1 MKDDPESTAKE
12 LEETYVEV
20 IAVDGLVQES
30 FVEVISVG
38 GYKLNFNIYC
48 IKEKYVETKK
58 KGMSPTLKRRK
69 KEEESAN
76 MSSPS
81 LRQDVDKNKTAV
93 FSSLKK
99 PDSRKKKKVIN
110 FIDENQD
117 YCRSLEKVDN
127 LVKCFACKKLILGEE
142 GKKCDDFICTNSYH
156 STCVDNMGF
165 ICHDQILDF

>member
-30 FVEVISVG
+30 CVEVISVG

-69 KEEESAN
+69 KEEESEN

-93 FSSLKK
+93 LA
-99 PDSRKKKKVIN
+99 N
-110 FIDENQD
+110 
-117 YCRSLEKVDN
+117 SLEYPVEDPERIRVDSVFETLDCLFFVCLYAN
-127 LVKCFACKKLILGEE
+127 LVTF
-142 GKKCDDFICTNSYH
+142 CTIKYYSAVQY
-156 STCVDNMGF
+156 SMVT
-165 ICHDQILDF
+165 